1 MVKMTTEKKTMQL
14 NMARN
19 KKITTTILNARRNRS
34 HILSLSRMITLR
46 AVASLIMKRR
56 TTATR
61 EMAATRATKT
71 VNTIV
76 NKLTNETRITMLQP
90 IRVTIKVAVVEAVPE
105 VAILAS
111 TTMLLVRDRT
121 ITMTMVNLLEDVA
134 EEELI
139 LLVNMPLHTKN
150 INNKSRQLEK
160 KNPMLIIKAETRMMI
175 LAIAIIKIISTP
187 HRESQR
193 RPLIS

>member
-1 MVKMTTEKKTMQL
+1 
-14 NMARN
+14 
-19 KKITTTILNARRNRS
+19 
-34 HILSLSRMITLR
+34 MITLL
-46 AVASLIMKRR
+46 AVASLIMTRR

-76 NKLTNETRITMLQP
+76 NNLTNETRITMLQP
-90 IRVTIKVAVVEAVPE
+90 IRVTIKVAAVEAVPE

-111 TTMLLVRDRT
+111 TTILLVRDRT
-121 ITMTMVNLLEDVA
+121 ITMTVVRLVEDVV

-150 INNKSRQLEK
+150 INNRSRQLEK
-160 KNPMLIIKAETRMMI
+160 KNAMLITKVETRMMI
-175 LAIAIIKIISTP
+175 LAIAIIKIISTL